1 MWTRAFL
8 IACVA
13 ALPVAAQDVPALPP
27 ELLDMSDLPEVAA
40 PGWLSDT
47 VTRPHADIGLV
58 RPAAPRLTVMP
69 LGAVTLDAVGLL
81 PGSITGFA
89 RVALGGRPRSRRW
102 PGCSARNRCRG
113 CPRIQSFTE
122 TLALAELPPPADAL
136 PDRPQL
142 LLARIDMLL
151 GRGALD
157 PGAGADRTGGRRRP
171 RGVSAAGSMWPF

>member
-47 VTRPHADIGLV
+47 VTRPHADIASSALPPEV
-58 RPAAPRLTVMP
+58 TVMP

-81 PGSITGFA
+81 PGSITGLPA
-89 RVALGGRPRSRRW
+89 SLWGASESETLSH
-102 PGCSARNRCRG
+102 GCSRATGAGR
-113 CPRIQSFTE
+113 CPRDPVFPKPL
-122 TLALAELPPPADAL
+122 TLATAAPPPADAL
-136 PDRPQL
+136 PDQAAAASRQPHRQC
-142 LLARIDMLL
+142 LL
-151 GRGALD
+151 GRG
-157 PGAGADRTGGRRRP
+157 GRSIRRR
-171 RGVSAAGSMWPF
+171 R